1 MATLPPAEER
11 MTATVD
17 QSTEADRKG
26 LRVRPARPADAAAV
40 AGLVS
45 TPGDLAQV
53 SPDETFPLTAETVR
67 HWIEQRRSGYVLEQR
82 GRVVGYAEL
91 VDDARVPAR
100 VWIGHMMVLPS
111 QRGLGLGR
119 ILVRALQDIAERERD
134 VREVSIS
141 AFADNP
147 RALQCYRRCG
157 FGDRGTHRVHERE
170 LVELRYLV
178 PGRRPS
184 ISLSAAVGSGL
195 LTASL
200 VLAVVGPEVWRPILA
215 VPIAS
220 LTGLAAWALHVLLP
234 LRRDRGWRCGAR
246 IVGYTASVAGAA
258 IAVSAVLALA
268 VDVDLVAAVGLA
280 ATGAAAWTLALAG
293 HVVRRGRRRD
303 PA

>member
-1 MATLPPAEER
+1 

-17 QSTEADRKG
+17 LSTEADRKG
-26 LRVRPARPADAAAV
+26 LRVRPARPDDAGVV
-40 AGLVS
+40 ATLVS
-45 TPGDLAQV
+45 TPGELAQV

-67 HWIEQRRSGYVLEQR
+67 HWIEHRRSGYVLEQR

-91 VDDARVPAR
+91 VDDGRAPDR
-100 VWIGHMMVLPS
+100 VWVGHMMVVPS

-119 ILVRALQDIAERERD
+119 ILVRALQGIAERERD
-134 VREVSIS
+134 VREVAIS

-157 FGDRGTHRVHERE
+157 FQDRGTHRVHDRE

-178 PGRRPS
+178 PGRRPLV
-184 ISLSAAVGSGL
+184 SLSAAAGSGL

-200 VLAVVGPEVWRPILA
+200 VLAVAGPEVWRPILA

-220 LTGLAAWALHVLLP
+220 LTGLAAWALHSLLP
-234 LRRDRGWRCGAR
+234 LRRDGRWRRGFR
-246 IVGYTASVAGAA
+246 IVAYTTSVASTA

-268 VDVDLVAAVGLA
+268 VDLDLVETATLSAA
-280 ATGAAAWTLALAG
+280 GAAAWTLALVG
-293 HVVRRGRRRD
+293 HVAWLGRRPD